1 MRMVV
6 KWEKYP
12 PFLSRVG
19 TFPTKCCLA
28 EMVSFTYWMMFVEKS
43 ESKSPNF
50 PLNCDLQS

>member
-1 MRMVV
+1 MGMRV

-19 TFPTKCCLA
+19 KFPRKRRLA
-28 EMVSFTYWMMFVEKS
+28 ETLSFVHWMMLVEKS
-43 ESKSPNF
+43 ESNSPNF